1 MGDVRDA
8 RLGRVTF
15 GIKTSQANTTYEEIL
30 RIWREADA
38 IPVFE
43 HAWLWDHLV
52 PLRGEVTGPA
62 LEAWTLLAALAAET
76 DRLRLGIIV
85 TNNRIRPPA
94 VLAKMAA
101 TVDIISGG
109 RLDFG
114 IGAGGSAVA
123 DPVGRGMVQ
132 REFDAYGLDVVSTG
146 EAIGA
151 LGEACTIIERLWTEE
166 APFDFDGRYYRL
178 RGAICEPKPVQRPR
192 PPILI
197 GGSGERRTLRI
208 VAEHA
213 DIWNCPT
220 RVGVED
226 FRRKSAI
233 LDEHCAAIGRD
244 PAEIVRSVQV
254 LVSRDEQA
262 ASAPGGALPSYFG
275 PAAAREF
282 LLALIDAGARHLVL
296 APVWEAPSIQWL
308 ADEVVAPVL
317 AAAGVAESQPFEGT
331 AETDRPR
338 SGVFR
343 SCAPTGARYH

>member
-1 MGDVRDA
+1 VADA
-8 RLGRVTF
+8 TAPGRGRVSF
-15 GIKTSQANTTYEEIL
+15 GIKTSQANATYAEIL
-30 RIWREADA
+30 RIWREADD

-52 PLRGEVTGPA
+52 PLRGDVTGPA

-76 DRLRLGIIV
+76 ERLRLGIIV

-101 TVDIISGG
+101 TVDIVSGG

-114 IGAGGSAVA
+114 IGAGGSAVPDLA
-123 DPVGRGMVQ
+123 GRALVQ
-132 REFDAYGLDVVSTG
+132 REFDAYGIDVVSTS

-151 LGEACTIIERLWTEE
+151 LGEACTIIERLWTAD

-178 RGAICEPKPVQRPR
+178 TGAICEPKPVQRPR
-192 PPILI
+192 PPVLI
-197 GGSGERRTLRI
+197 GGGGERSTLRI

-220 RVGVED
+220 RVGVDE
-226 FRRKSAI
+226 FRRKSAV
-233 LDEHCAAIGRD
+233 LDEHCAAVGRD
-244 PAEIVRSVQV
+244 PAEVVRSVQV
-254 LVSRDEQA
+254 LVTRDEQQPTP
-262 ASAPGGALPSYFG
+262 PGSALPSYFG

-296 APVWEAPSIQWL
+296 APVGSTSVQWL
-308 ADEVVAPVL
+308 ADEIVAPVL
-317 AAAGVAESQPFEGT
+317 AV
-331 AETDRPR
+331 
-338 SGVFR
+338 
-343 SCAPTGARYH
+343 TGG